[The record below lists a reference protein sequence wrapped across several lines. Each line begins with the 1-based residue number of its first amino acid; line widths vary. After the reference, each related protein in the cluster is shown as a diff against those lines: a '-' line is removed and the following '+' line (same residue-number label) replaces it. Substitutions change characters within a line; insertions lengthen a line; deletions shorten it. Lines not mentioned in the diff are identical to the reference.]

1 MQQYGLVHGDLMEFQ
16 LTGMMH
22 PLKLTIDHLASM
34 LARLKALTLTYVI
47 PPSIGGMLKSFGS

>member
-22 PLKLTIDHLASM
+22 PLKLTIDHLVSM
-34 LARLKALTLTYVI
+34 LARLKALTLTHVI
-47 PPSIGGMLKSFGS
+47 PLSIGGMLKSFGS